1 MIVNVLRGDSV
12 GSANRELSTV
22 MDTHVVAPISGFIS
36 ILRST

>member
-12 GSANRELSTV
+12 DSANRELSTV
-22 MDTHVVAPISGFIS
+22 VDTHVVAPISVLTS